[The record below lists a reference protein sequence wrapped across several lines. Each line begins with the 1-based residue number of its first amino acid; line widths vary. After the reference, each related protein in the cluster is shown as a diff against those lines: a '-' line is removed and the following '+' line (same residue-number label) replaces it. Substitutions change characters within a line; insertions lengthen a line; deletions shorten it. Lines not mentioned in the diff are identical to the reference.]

1 MSQVTQRRPATSI
14 SMRAGY
20 IEVNDNRGRLEMTG
34 FKLVASALLFACA
47 IGAASAQTSK
57 PTQIGWGVFTFT
69 SGPAAAYGMPGRNAA
84 ELVISQINAPGG
96 IGGGP
101 GENNLVA

>member
-1 MSQVTQRRPATSI
+1 
-14 SMRAGY
+14 MRAGY

-47 IGAASAQTSK
+47 IGSASAQTNK

-84 ELVISQINAPGG
+84 ELVISQINASGG

-101 GENNLVA
+101 GEHNHVDRGGGDDRGGA